1 MTNYFCN
8 QAQTAFKLAYSTPYC
23 KIWQMDELL
32 LNSTSPTPPDLSVNV
47 SEEDAVTPDMALSK
61 EQAGLWDDIDDDL

>member
-32 LNSTSPTPPDLSVNV
+32 LNSTSPTPPRPQRQCLRRRCRNSRYGFVEGTGWFV
-47 SEEDAVTPDMALSK
+47 
-61 EQAGLWDDIDDDL
+61 G